1 MITRLQM
8 RMARAA
14 LGWGVRDLAKAAG
27 VSPNTVSRFE
37 NGAGARADTLQH
49 LQEVLERAGIVFLPA
64 DREIGPGIRLSGPKR
79 DAPQKY
85 GR

>member
-14 LGWGVRDLAKAAG
+14 LGWGVRDLAEAAG

-37 NGAGARADTLQH
+37 NGAGARADTLGH
-49 LQEVLERAGIVFLPA
+49 LQEVLERAGVAFVPA
-64 DREIGPGIRLSGPKR
+64 DEVAGPGVRLREPKR
-79 DAPQKY
+79 F
-85 GR
+85 